1 LGRAVS
7 GASQSTAEELFAQ
20 LVERFAGTDGVML
33 PGEPGS
39 PGFGS
44 NALRVRGAIFAMLVR
59 GHLVVKLP
67 RDRVDALAD
76 SAAAERFDANRARPM
91 KEWALLLTDDP
102 VAWAELAE
110 EALQFVRA
118 IADARQK

>member
-1 LGRAVS
+1 VS

-20 LVERFAGTDGVML
+20 LVERFAETDGVML

-67 RDRVDALAD
+67 RDRVDALVA

-91 KEWALLLTDDP
+91 KEWAVLLTDNS

-110 EALQFVRA
+110 EALRFVRSVA
-118 IADARQK
+118 EGREK